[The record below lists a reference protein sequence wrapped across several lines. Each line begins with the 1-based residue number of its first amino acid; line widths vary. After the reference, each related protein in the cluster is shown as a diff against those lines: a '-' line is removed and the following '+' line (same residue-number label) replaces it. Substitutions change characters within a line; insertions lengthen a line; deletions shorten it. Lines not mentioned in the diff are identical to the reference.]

1 LSYKVRYYILQHSNK
16 ECAMIFISQPCSTDH
31 PIVHYSKT

>member
-1 LSYKVRYYILQHSNK
+1 
-16 ECAMIFISQPCSTDH
+16 MIFISQACSTDH